1 MGGRINHPFQ
11 LKPEE
16 FMAILL
22 IMIAMNNVFHLFSLS
37 FSSFQTREQ
46 LQAENQRYQ
55 TKIED
60 LEKALAQ
67 QGQVSIRCL
76 MYNILDKEEA

>member
-22 IMIAMNNVFHLFSLS
+22 MMIAMTIFHLFSLS